1 MKHRLL
7 LTLSA
12 CALMFCLLLTACG
25 QQNTNGAA
33 TKDSATADSAETVSA
48 AAPANTPTAEP
59 AKEVDSS
66 SSSASSSAASPAQ
79 NDPSP
84 VVGNSDDIIVH
95 EEDTPAQEEQQEEP
109 KQEEQRSSSSAPASQ
124 SSSKASPASQGNP
137 AYADDEK
144 PIFTITLTN
153 KSTKKSYSASCN
165 YTTDKEEVATAAFFL
180 PGGEYDIA
188 VYNYTESK
196 DKGDPVA
203 QATYKNNIAD
213 TKRRS
218 VHVNYTPK
226 DKKIEVT
233 VSASSRTQ

>member
-12 CALMFCLLLTACG
+12 LALVLCLLLTACG
-25 QQNTNGAA
+25 QQNTNGA
-33 TKDSATADSAETVSA
+33 TPDSATADSAETVSA
-48 AAPANTPTAEP
+48 AAPANTPTAAP
-59 AKEVDSS
+59 AKEADST
-66 SSSASSSAASPAQ
+66 SSSASSSATSPAP
-79 NDPSP
+79 NTPAP

-95 EEDTPAQEEQQEEP
+95 DEDTPAQEEQQEEP
-109 KQEEQRSSSSAPASQ
+109 KQEEQRSSSSTPAPQ

-137 AYADDEK
+137 AYADSEK
-144 PIFTITLTN
+144 PLFTITLTN

-188 VYNYTESK
+188 VYNYSESK

>member
-59 AKEVDSS
+59 AKEADSS

-79 NDPSP
+79 NTPD

-109 KQEEQRSSSSAPASQ
+109 KQEEQRSSSSAPAPQ

>member
-59 AKEVDSS
+59 AKEADSS
-66 SSSASSSAASPAQ
+66 SSSASSSAASSAQ
-79 NDPSP
+79 NTPD

-109 KQEEQRSSSSAPASQ
+109 EQEEQRSSSSAPAPQ

-226 DKKIEVT
+226 DKKIEVS

>member
-1 MKHRLL
+1 
-7 LTLSA
+7 
-12 CALMFCLLLTACG
+12 MFCLLLTACG

-59 AKEVDSS
+59 AKEADSS

-79 NDPSP
+79 NTPD

-109 KQEEQRSSSSAPASQ
+109 EQEEQRSSSSAPAPQ

-188 VYNYTESK
+188 VYNYTERK

>member
-59 AKEVDSS
+59 AKEADSS

-79 NDPSP
+79 NTPD
-84 VVGNSDDIIVH
+84 VVGNSDDVIVR
-95 EEDTPAQEEQQEEP
+95 EEDTPVQEEQQEEP
-109 KQEEQRSSSSAPASQ
+109 EQEEQRSSSSAPQ

-137 AYADDEK
+137 AYADSDK
-144 PIFTITLTN
+144 PVFTITLTN
-153 KSTKKSYSASCN
+153 KSTKQSYSASCN

-180 PGGEYDIA
+180 PGGEYDVA
-188 VYNYTESK
+188 VYHYTEGK

-218 VHVNYTPK
+218 IHVNYTPK
-226 DKKIEVT
+226 DSKIEVA
-233 VSASSRTQ
+233 VSASSRNQ

>member
-33 TKDSATADSAETVSA
+33 TKDSATADSAETVSV

-59 AKEVDSS
+59 AKEADSS
-66 SSSASSSAASPAQ
+66 LSSASSSAASPAQ
-79 NDPSP
+79 NTPD

-95 EEDTPAQEEQQEEP
+95 EEDTPAQEEQQEELE
-109 KQEEQRSSSSAPASQ
+109 QEEQRSSNSAPQ

-137 AYADDEK
+137 AYADSEK
-144 PIFTITLTN
+144 PVFTITLTN

-203 QATYKNNIAD
+203 QATYKNDIAD
-213 TKRRS
+213 TNRRS

-226 DKKIEVT
+226 DSKIEVT
-233 VSASSRTQ
+233 VSASSRNQ

>member
-12 CALMFCLLLTACG
+12 CTLMFCLLLTACG

-59 AKEVDSS
+59 AKEADSA

-79 NDPSP
+79 NTPN

-109 KQEEQRSSSSAPASQ
+109 EQEEQRSSSSAPAPQ

-137 AYADDEK
+137 AYADSDK
-144 PIFTITLTN
+144 PVFTITLTN

>member
-59 AKEVDSS
+59 AKEADSA

-79 NDPSP
+79 NTPD
-84 VVGNSDDIIVH
+84 VVGNSDDVIVH
-95 EEDTPAQEEQQEEP
+95 EEDTPAQEEQQEELE
-109 KQEEQRSSSSAPASQ
+109 QEEQRSSSSAPAPQ
-124 SSSKASPASQGNP
+124 ASSKASPASQGNP
-137 AYADDEK
+137 AYADSEK

-153 KSTKKSYSASCN
+153 KSTKKSYSASCS

-180 PGGEYDIA
+180 PGGEYDVA

-213 TKRRS
+213 TNRRS

>member
-59 AKEVDSS
+59 AKEADSS

-79 NDPSP
+79 NTPD
-84 VVGNSDDIIVH
+84 VVGNSDDVIVR
-95 EEDTPAQEEQQEEP
+95 EEDTPVQEEQQEEP
-109 KQEEQRSSSSAPASQ
+109 EQEEQRSSSSAPAPQ

-153 KSTKKSYSASCN
+153 KSNKKSYSASCN

-218 VHVNYTPK
+218 IHVNYTPK
-226 DKKIEVT
+226 DSKIEVA
-233 VSASSRTQ
+233 VSASSRNQ

>member
-59 AKEVDSS
+59 AKEADSS

-79 NDPSP
+79 NTPD
-84 VVGNSDDIIVH
+84 VVGNSDDVIVH
-95 EEDTPAQEEQQEEP
+95 EEDTPAQEEQQEELE
-109 KQEEQRSSSSAPASQ
+109 QEEQRSSSSAPAPQ

-165 YTTDKEEVATAAFFL
+165 YTTDKKEVATAAFFL

>member
-1 MKHRLL
+1 M
-7 LTLSA
+7 S
-12 CALMFCLLLTACG
+12 
-25 QQNTNGAA
+25 
-33 TKDSATADSAETVSA
+33 
-48 AAPANTPTAEP
+48 
-59 AKEVDSS
+59 
-66 SSSASSSAASPAQ
+66 
-79 NDPSP
+79 
-84 VVGNSDDIIVH
+84 
-95 EEDTPAQEEQQEEP
+95 
-109 KQEEQRSSSSAPASQ
+109 RSL
-124 SSSKASPASQGNP
+124 
-137 AYADDEK
+137 K

-233 VSASSRTQ
+233 MEQPEAEKPEKAQEEKSAKKTSVKEKLKAEKAKSQKTKSPKKDPKKDLQEAI

>member
-59 AKEVDSS
+59 AKEADSA

-79 NDPSP
+79 NTPN

-109 KQEEQRSSSSAPASQ
+109 EQEEQRSSSSAPAPQ

-165 YTTDKEEVATAAFFL
+165 YTTDKEEAATAAFFL

-203 QATYKNNIAD
+203 QATYKNNIAN

>member
-59 AKEVDSS
+59 AKEADSS

-79 NDPSP
+79 NTPD
-84 VVGNSDDIIVH
+84 VVGNSDDVIVH

-109 KQEEQRSSSSAPASQ
+109 EQEEQRSSSSAPAPQ

-218 VHVNYTPK
+218 IHVNYTPK

>member
-48 AAPANTPTAEP
+48 AAPANTPIAEP
-59 AKEVDSS
+59 AKEADSS

-79 NDPSP
+79 NTPSP
-84 VVGNSDDIIVH
+84 VVGNSDDVIVH
-95 EEDTPAQEEQQEEP
+95 EEDTPAQEEQQEE
-109 KQEEQRSSSSAPASQ
+109 QRSSSSAPAPQ

>member
-12 CALMFCLLLTACG
+12 CALMFCLLLSACG

-59 AKEVDSS
+59 AKEADSA

-79 NDPSP
+79 NTPD
-84 VVGNSDDIIVH
+84 VVGNSDDVIVH
-95 EEDTPAQEEQQEEP
+95 EEDTPAQEEQQEELE
-109 KQEEQRSSSSAPASQ
+109 QDEQRSSSSAPAPQ

-203 QATYKNNIAD
+203 QATYKNNIAE
-213 TKRRS
+213 TNRRS

>member
-1 MKHRLL
+1 
-7 LTLSA
+7 
-12 CALMFCLLLTACG
+12 MFCLLLTACG

-66 SSSASSSAASPAQ
+66 SSSASSTAASPAQ

-124 SSSKASPASQGNP
+124 SSSKASP

-226 DKKIEVT
+226 DKKIEVS

>member
-59 AKEVDSS
+59 AKEADSS

-79 NDPSP
+79 NTPD

-95 EEDTPAQEEQQEEP
+95 EEDTPAQEEQQEELE
-109 KQEEQRSSSSAPASQ
+109 QEEQRSSSSAPAPQ

-218 VHVNYTPK
+218 IHVNYTPK
-226 DKKIEVT
+226 DSKIEVA
-233 VSASSRTQ
+233 VSASSRNQ

>member
-12 CALMFCLLLTACG
+12 CALMFCLLLSACG

-48 AAPANTPTAEP
+48 AAPVNTPTAEP
-59 AKEVDSS
+59 AKEGYSS

-79 NDPSP
+79 NNPSP

-95 EEDTPAQEEQQEEP
+95 EEDTPAQEEQQEE
-109 KQEEQRSSSSAPASQ
+109 QRSSSSAPAPQ

-226 DKKIEVT
+226 DKKIEVS
-233 VSASSRTQ
+233 VSTSSRNQ

>member
-59 AKEVDSS
+59 AKEADSS

-79 NDPSP
+79 NTPD

-109 KQEEQRSSSSAPASQ
+109 EQEKQRSSSSAPAPQ

-144 PIFTITLTN
+144 PIFTITLTS

-233 VSASSRTQ
+233 VSASSRNQ

>member
-12 CALMFCLLLTACG
+12 CALMFCLLLSACG

-59 AKEVDSS
+59 AKGADSS

-79 NDPSP
+79 NNPSP
-84 VVGNSDDIIVH
+84 VVGNSDDVIVH
-95 EEDTPAQEEQQEEP
+95 EEDTPAQEEQQEE
-109 KQEEQRSSSSAPASQ
+109 QRSSSSAPQ

-213 TKRRS
+213 TNRRS

-226 DKKIEVT
+226 DKKIEVA
-233 VSASSRTQ
+233 VSASSRNQ

>member
-33 TKDSATADSAETVSA
+33 TKDSATADSAETVRA

-59 AKEVDSS
+59 AKEADSS

-79 NDPSP
+79 NTPD

-109 KQEEQRSSSSAPASQ
+109 KQEEQRSSSSAPAPQ

-233 VSASSRTQ
+233 VSASSRNQ